1 MTTEIGY
8 YWGFRQIRLGKSLAN
23 SRLDPGVAVLQ
34 GPYFSEKE
42 AEAARLTSDGAW
54 DEATSQVFQ
63 ASSKEEA
70 QSRIEELTPKKDNF
84 PSK

>member
-1 MTTEIGY
+1 MATGIGF

-34 GPYFSEKE
+34 GPYFNEKE
-42 AEAARLTSDGAW
+42 AEAARLMLDSAW
-54 DEATSQVFQ
+54 DTATSQVFQ

-70 QSRIEELTPKKDNF
+70 QSRIEELTPKKDSF